1 MKKATTLIILLAL
14 LFSLN
19 IPINAEELKPTCI
32 KDDKIAELLTN
43 SLPEDL
49 TDTDVYSI
57 TIDGINVTDKP
68 ILKVFNYDSFRMAHL
83 PLEDIIPNMSKETNI
98 NQKSLD
104 YVIFDIIPRRVSAI
118 KDIRTEDPD
127 DYAIYRS
134 DYCKDPPYVTDI
146 INMEL
151 KTEILNVAC
160 EIKDMIAFDGFHSHM
175 GAMLY
180 VTTDKGVFVKYY
192 TDEISEGTWFTEEDF
207 QKFGKAYYEYLV
219 EI

>member
-1 MKKATTLIILLAL
+1 MGKGQVIHIMCETKT
-14 LFSLN
+14 S
-19 IPINAEELKPTCI
+19 
-32 KDDKIAELLTN
+32 N
-43 SLPEDL
+43 S
-49 TDTDVYSI
+49 SQQ
-57 TIDGINVTDKP
+57 
-68 ILKVFNYDSFRMAHL
+68 
-83 PLEDIIPNMSKETNI
+83 KETNI

-104 YVIFDIIPRRVSAI
+104 YVIFDIIPIRVSAI

-134 DYCKDPPYVTDI
+134 DYCKEPPYVTDI

-219 EI
+219 EISCGGEVEPCKCLSPREEDTLLKFSYWWIAIPVGVCAVLALFAAFIYRKPRLNKNFKYM